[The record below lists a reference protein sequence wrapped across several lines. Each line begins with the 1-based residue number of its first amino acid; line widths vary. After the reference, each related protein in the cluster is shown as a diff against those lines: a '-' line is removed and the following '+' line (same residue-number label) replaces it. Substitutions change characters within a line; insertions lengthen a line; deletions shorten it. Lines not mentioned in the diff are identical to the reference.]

1 MKELIKEFLAR
12 LFHIE
17 TYQDLVEYLLRENLR
32 LERELKD
39 LKEYVNLITEDI
51 EEIDLE
57 EFINETD

>member
-51 EEIDLE
+51 EEINLE
-57 EFINETD
+57 EFVNETD

>member
-57 EFINETD
+57 EFVNETD